1 MSSSLL
7 MLATPFPFTIAG
19 LPLPFKTAATAA
31 AGVPAI
37 PAAVVIPPLTEAAPD
52 AAVAGLAGESGAL
65 KQKVVL
71 SLAYT
76 RRTSL
81 PHIN

>member
-7 MLATPFPFTIAG
+7 MLATPFPFTIG
-19 LPLPFKTAATAA
+19 LPLPFRTAATAA

-65 KQKVVL
+65 KQNKKVV
-71 SLAYT
+71 SKF
-76 RRTSL
+76 
-81 PHIN
+81 N

>member
-7 MLATPFPFTIAG
+7 MLATPFPFTIG
-19 LPLPFKTAATAA
+19 FPLPFSTAATAA

-65 KQKVVL
+65 KQNKN
-71 SLAYT
+71 Y
-76 RRTSL
+76 
-81 PHIN
+81 